1 MLETRTPLRHILAP
15 AVTALLLLSGCSNPP
30 APAASTREPQQQEA
44 AASFVNQVWEVS
56 RSSGVEPGMM
66 YVFLSDGTL
75 VITSPHGKPAFGTWK
90 SEAGGLTMVE
100 ESIPYKV
107 EILKLGPDE
116 FTIRMHSPGEPLEI
130 TFVPAERPPLLK

>member
-1 MLETRTPLRHILAP
+1 MLEPRLVL
-15 AVTALLLLSGCSNPP
+15 AVTMLLFLSSCSKPP
-30 APAASTREPQQQEA
+30 APAASAPEPRQQEA
-44 AASFVNQVWEVS
+44 AASFVNQVWKVS
-56 RSSGVEPGMM
+56 RSSAVEPGMM

-90 SEAGGLTMVE
+90 SEGRGLTMVE

-107 EILKLGPDE
+107 EILKLSPTE

-130 TFVPAERPPLLK
+130 TFVPADRPQAS

>member
-1 MLETRTPLRHILAP
+1 MLEPRLVL
-15 AVTALLLLSGCSNPP
+15 AVTMLLLLSGCSKPP
-30 APAASTREPQQQEA
+30 APAASTPEPQRQEA
-44 AASFVNQVWEVS
+44 AASFVNQVWKVS

-90 SEAGGLTMVE
+90 SEDGGLTMVE

-107 EILKLGPDE
+107 EILKLSPSE
-116 FTIRMHSPGEPLEI
+116 LTIRIHSPGEPLEI
-130 TFVPAERPPLLK
+130 TFVPADRPPLLSGGASRS

>member
-1 MLETRTPLRHILAP
+1 MLKSRTTLSSPLRQ
-15 AVTALLLLSGCSNPP
+15 SCFS
-30 APAASTREPQQQEA
+30 PAAPKSRSAASRSDVPKEA
-44 AASFVNQVWEVS
+44 AVGFINQVWKVS

-90 SEAGGLTMVE
+90 FENRGLTMVE

-107 EILKLGPDE
+107 EILKLSPAE
-116 FTIRMHSPGEPLEI
+116 FTIRMHSPGGPLEI
-130 TFVPAERPPLLK
+130 TFVPADRR

>member
-1 MLETRTPLRHILAP
+1 MLKPRLVL
-15 AVTALLLLSGCSNPP
+15 AVTMLLLLSNCSKPP
-30 APAASTREPQQQEA
+30 APVASTPEPRQQET
-44 AASFVNQVWEVS
+44 AASFVNQVWKVS

-75 VITSPHGKPAFGTWK
+75 VITSPHGKPAFGTWS
-90 SEAGGLTMVE
+90 SENGGLTIVE

-107 EILKLGPDE
+107 EILKLSQTE

-130 TFVPAERPPLLK
+130 TFVPADRR

>member
-1 MLETRTPLRHILAP
+1 MLEPRLVL
-15 AVTALLLLSGCSNPP
+15 AVTMLLLLSNCSKPP
-30 APAASTREPQQQEA
+30 APAASTPEPQQQEA
-44 AASFVNQVWEVS
+44 AASFVNQVWKVS

-66 YVFLSDGTL
+66 YIFLSDGTL

-90 SEAGGLTMVE
+90 SENGGLTMVE

-107 EILKLGPDE
+107 EILKLSQTE

-130 TFVPAERPPLLK
+130 TFVPADRR